1 MAMAYI
7 TFDGVNAGPV
17 KGYFPTQALANA
29 AATGEADAVA
39 HVGVLD
45 VGEIPL
51 SHAWF
56 TGTSVVLDGD
66 GALAAFN
73 ALSDT
78 DKLKTVSRRLHDAY
92 CRLTD
97 ILEDHDLAD
106 YFAREHVNWAH
117 DFLAYA
123 HRGTRAVMM
132 SATYT
137 TAQKLAWAQAN
148 GLGPT
153 DVPPTNRPAFFE
165 VVEDWTAENAAGNVP
180 TGAVVFADPADA
192 TRWALSGAVSGTAGL
207 EGLAAETDD
216 VSQYIGGAWIA
227 DITA

>member
-7 TFDGVNAGPV
+7 TFNGVNAGPV
-17 KGYFPTQALANA
+17 VGFYPTQALANA
-29 AATGEADAVA
+29 AATGNANAVA

-45 VGEIPL
+45 IGELQPA
-51 SHAWF
+51 HAWF
-56 TGTSVVLDGD
+56 DGTDVVLDGD

-78 DKLKTVSRRLHDAY
+78 DKLKTVSRGLHNAY
-92 CRLTD
+92 CQLVD
-97 ILEDHDLAD
+97 LLEDHNLAD

-123 HRGTRAVMM
+123 HRGTRGVML
-132 SATYT
+132 STVYT
-137 TAQKLAWAQAN
+137 TTQKLLWAQAN

-153 DVPPTNRPAFFE
+153 DVPPTNRAAFFS
-165 VVEDWTAENAAGNVP
+165 VVEGWTADNAAANVP
-180 TGAVVFADPADA
+180 TSAVLFANPANA
-192 TRWALSGAVSGTAGL
+192 SRFALAGCVSGTASAND
-207 EGLAAETDD
+207 LADETTDIAE
-216 VSQYIGGAWIA
+216 YINGAWIA